1 MEERIKK
8 AEERIEKRKQ
18 RIEKLQSSLKEE
30 KSKLKK
36 EEEALMHLKY
46 DDVLKRMLETGVS
59 PDEALRAIDQEVE
72 KSQSNNNQE
81 GVRGHEES
89 Y

>member
-8 AEERIEKRKQ
+8 IAERIEKRKE
-18 RIEKLQSSLKEE
+18 RIEKLQSSMKEE
-30 KSKLKK
+30 KGKLKK
-36 EEEALMHLKY
+36 DEETLKHLKY
-46 DDVLKRMLETGVS
+46 DDVLKRMHETGVS
-59 PDEALRAIDQEVE
+59 PDEVLKVIDNEVE

-81 GVRGHEES
+81 REQEYGKN